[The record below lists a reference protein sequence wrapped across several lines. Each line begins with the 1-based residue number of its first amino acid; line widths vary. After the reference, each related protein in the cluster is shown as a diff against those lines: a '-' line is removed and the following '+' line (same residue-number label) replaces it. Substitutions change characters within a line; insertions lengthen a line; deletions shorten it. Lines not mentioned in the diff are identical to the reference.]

1 MKRLYLV
8 LLKLF
13 FIPVLFSQSGFVHSP
28 SKVINP
34 ADWEGNQIQN
44 RLVLPLLGRAKKTN
58 TYYVGPGKCLFVTDS
73 TILIVNKETGKTH
86 KKLSLTTLF
95 YLKII

>member
-13 FIPVLFSQSGFVHSP
+13 FIPVLFLQPGFVNFP
-28 SKVINP
+28 PKGINP
-34 ADWEGNQIQN
+34 AVREVNQIPN
-44 RLVLPLLGRAKKTN
+44 RLVFPPLGRATKTN

-73 TILIVNKETGKTH
+73 TILIVNKETGKTQ
-86 KKLSLTTLF
+86 KKLSL
-95 YLKII
+95 KHSGQKS